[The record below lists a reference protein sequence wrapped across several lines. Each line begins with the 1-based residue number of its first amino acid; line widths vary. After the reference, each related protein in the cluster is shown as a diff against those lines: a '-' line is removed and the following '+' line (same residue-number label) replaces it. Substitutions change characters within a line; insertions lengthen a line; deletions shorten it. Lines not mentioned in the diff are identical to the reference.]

1 MCARLRHPRE
11 AGVHASLD
19 SLPRLRE
26 GRLFAGMTGTV
37 SLAQPGE
44 CCGVPGIVSQKKL
57 GIGIIVDGTGR
68 ERAAMGDGLTTEP
81 LDFRPRW
88 RKTARAELPYVLRA
102 GAWGCA
108 YTPTKL
114 LYNDRWPPAITPGIV
129 SQKKLGIGIGTL
141 LPGNKPRR
149 LRVIAAEARH
159 PPSARPVDRWKR
171 VTPSGRVP

>member
-102 GAWGCA
+102 EFEGPGDVRSPAPGRGGVRTPPQSY
-108 YTPTKL
+108 YTMTVGLQPSHPVLFLGKS
-114 LYNDRWPPAITPGIV
+114 WASGSGPCFPGTNRAV
-129 SQKKLGIGIGTL
+129 S
-141 LPGNKPRR
+141 
-149 LRVIAAEARH
+149 A
-159 PPSARPVDRWKR
+159 S
-171 VTPSGRVP
+171 